1 MISPLWDNIFKKRS
15 DESETVLALQGVPI
29 FQELDKSEFVEIEK
43 LVHQRTYTQNE
54 TIFSQGQPGL
64 GMYIVL
70 SGKVNIVRHDEE
82 GNKLILASLS
92 QGSFFG
98 DMSLLNDAPR
108 SATAEAAELSQIIAF
123 FRPDLFDLLNRKPK
137 TGIKIITG
145 VANVIA
151 TRLRAQNEL
160 TQELQEQVD
169 SLQKEL
175 NELKST
181 QQSAESP

>member
-1 MISPLWDNIFKKRS
+1 MKYPLWENIFKRRTE
-15 DESETVLALQGVPI
+15 ESETVLALKGVPI
-29 FQELDKSEFVEIEK
+29 FQELVKNELKEIEK
-43 LVHQRTYTQNE
+43 LVHQRTYTKGEQ
-54 TIFSQGQPGL
+54 IFSQEQPGL

-98 DMSLLNDAPR
+98 DMSLLDEAPR

-123 FRPDLFDLLNRKPK
+123 FRPDLFDLLNRQPK

-145 VANVIA
+145 VANIIA
-151 TRLRAQNEL
+151 TRLRAQNQL
-160 TQELQEQVD
+160 SQELQEQVESLTQEIEQLKDQTAD
-169 SLQKEL
+169 S
-175 NELKST
+175 
-181 QQSAESP
+181 SP

>member
-1 MISPLWDNIFKKRS
+1 MKSPLWENIFKKRT

-29 FQELDKSEFVEIEK
+29 FQELDKSELREIEH
-43 LVHQRTYTQNE
+43 LVHHRTYTAGE

-70 SGKVNIVRHDEE
+70 SGKVNIVREAEDQ
-82 GNKLILASLS
+82 NKLVLASLT

-98 DMSLLNDAPR
+98 DMSLLDDAPR

-151 TRLRAQNEL
+151 TRLRAQNNL
-160 TQELQEQVD
+160 FQQLQEQVD
-169 SLQKEL
+169 SLTAEIQH
-175 NELKST
+175 LKT
-181 QQSAESP
+181 ESQTGESG